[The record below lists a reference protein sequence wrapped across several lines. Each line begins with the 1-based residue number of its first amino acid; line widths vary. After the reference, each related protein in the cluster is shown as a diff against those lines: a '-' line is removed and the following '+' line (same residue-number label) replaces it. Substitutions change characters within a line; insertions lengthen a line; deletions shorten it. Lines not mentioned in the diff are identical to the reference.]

1 MNAFIIIASK
11 SVFGF
16 VVPLYFALK
25 RKALSPNKIIAYFVL
40 LITLFFSFT
49 MLIDQT
55 IELYESRFG
64 LNIKKSISAA
74 EKVGGLYKNQA
85 LNRIASINFRRYAS
99 LNIQMEESF
108 LRQKHSFLAK
118 LCWPKFV
125 LEERG
130 EFWLPMPQWTFL
142 TFF

>member
-1 MNAFIIIASK
+1 MNAFIIASK

-16 VVPLYFALK
+16 IVPLYFALK
-25 RKALSPNKIIAYFVL
+25 RKALSPNKIIAYFAL

-49 MLIDQT
+49 ILIDQT

-99 LNIQMEESF
+99 LNIQMKESF
-108 LRQKHSFLAK
+108 HRGKNIHSRKK
-118 LCWPKFV
+118 LCWPKFI
-125 LEERG
+125 LEGKR
-130 EFWLPMPQWTFL
+130 
-142 TFF
+142 